1 MLAFWIFKGL
11 EVEDSPELK
20 PNSERHQNPN
30 EYLDEGP
37 VFFHSIKHGG
47 LN

>member
-1 MLAFWIFKGL
+1 MLAVWIFEGFK
-11 EVEDSPELK
+11 VEDSPELK

-37 VFFHSIKHGG
+37 AFFHSINHGS
-47 LN
+47 LT